1 MTDLDYNIWYLP
13 FLVGI
18 AFMIASAAVYF
29 FPPKKINYLYG
40 YRTTS
45 SMKSQERWDFAQRY
59 STSRMFQAGAALFA
73 LAFLGL
79 LFPGSETLQV
89 GIGIFLMIPALLFM
103 FFSTERAL
111 RRKFPDS

>member
-18 AFMIASAAVYF
+18 ALMIASAVVYF

-40 YRTTS
+40 YRTAS
-45 SMKSQERWDFAQRY
+45 SMKSQERWGFAQGY
-59 STSRMFQAGAALFA
+59 STIKMFQAGIGLFVFS
-73 LAFLGL
+73 FLGL
-79 LFPGSETLQV
+79 LFPGSEKAQIGL
-89 GIGIFLMIPALLFM
+89 GILLMLPALVFI